1 MLYPIWFLLSA
12 LMMIGIHAEPVTV
25 GLTRS
30 ATPKIAAWLANRA
43 ARITQQE
50 QAYLDKLGLTKA
62 IDGTTNH
69 VKTSD
74 DDTDD
79 KEAGLD
85 SKKPFMHS
93 SSDTVGVSNYLWS
106 VRNMSP
112 LSSLP
117 PHAS

>member
-1 MLYPIWFLLSA
+1 
-12 LMMIGIHAEPVTV
+12 MMISIQAKPVTV

-30 ATPKIAAWLANRA
+30 ATPKISEWLANRA

-50 QAYLDKLGLTKA
+50 EAYLDKLGLTKA
-62 IDGTTNH
+62 SDGKTTH
-69 VKTSD
+69 VKTSND
-74 DDTDD
+74 GADVN
-79 KEAGLD
+79 EASVD

-106 VRNMSP
+106 VRILPPFLSP
-112 LSSLP
+112 P